1 VFTMLKQTKPYAT
14 QIPRSVWKQHKET
27 IETLFFYEDKT
38 LSDVMGA
45 MKRRG
50 FYARSV
56 APPKNF
62 LCTARI
68 SVDVYTVN
76 LSTSANSRCGIY
88 ERTGRRGTGLKQP
101 VSLRR

>member
-1 VFTMLKQTKPYAT
+1 MFTMLKQTKLYAT
-14 QIPRSVWKQHKET
+14 RIPRSVWKQHRET
-27 IETLFFYEDKT
+27 IETLFLYEDKT

-56 APPKNF
+56 APSKNF
-62 LCTARI
+62 FCTARI
-68 SVDVYTVN
+68 PVDVYIVN

-88 ERTGRRGTGLKQP
+88 ERTGKRGTGLKQP
-101 VSLRR
+101 VSLKR